1 MKLFPREN
9 YLKKIRGFYNDT
21 GIIKVISGIR
31 RCGKS
36 CLMHTIAE
44 EILKTGIPKENIIFI
59 DLRKH
64 GFKNIKTP
72 EQLEMTIDKL
82 CCVQGTKYL
91 FIDEIQNVNGFES
104 VLEAYR
110 LEEEY
115 SIFITGSNSYLLS
128 GELATV
134 LTGRYVEFE
143 VFTLSFEEYL
153 KMKEFYG
160 KAISSD
166 LTMELDNYIIEGG
179 FPKALEYDDINDKY
193 RYVQSVINE
202 IFEKDISKRV
212 KIRNKEA
219 FLKVQTYIINNFGA
233 TTSISNLLEELKKTG
248 IVIKR
253 ETLVRYIQILVD
265 AKILYECKRFDLKSR
280 RSIIG
285 EQKYYIA
292 DLSFYFMNN
301 VDQRINYGPV
311 LENIVYQYARSN
323 NYAVSIGRIGN
334 LECDFIVRSKY
345 NQYAYIQVAMTIM
358 NSKKTEDRE
367 YAPLENIKDG
377 YPKYLLTRNDMIQRR
392 NGIKHVNIPAFMK
405 EGKMFEWRFSLKRFM
420 RNREMT
426 ESDFLAGVKNL
437 VILKWMSKS
446 LGQLRNIKCE

>member
-1 MKLFPREN
+1 MRIQGLNFLPQCQVGGN
-9 YLKKIRGFYNDT
+9 TTCQNQSIHIFFMGGLHSLGSQNLGDGCLCRGRHIGN
-21 GIIKVISGIR
+21 GIR
-31 RCGKS
+31 
-36 CLMHTIAE
+36 L
-44 EILKTGIPKENIIFI
+44 IFHI
-59 DLRKH
+59 H
-64 GFKNIKTP
+64 
-72 EQLEMTIDKL
+72 
-82 CCVQGTKYL
+82 

-405 EGKMFEWRFSLKRFM
+405 EGKMFE
-420 RNREMT
+420 
-426 ESDFLAGVKNL
+426 
-437 VILKWMSKS
+437 
-446 LGQLRNIKCE
+446 